1 MSLENLSPELLEKM
15 NACETK
21 EQLIELVQEEGVELT
36 DEQIEEISG
45 GGCDLVHLASWFNN
59 KECEPKRTVLFGS
72 AKRKGGSD
80 E

>member
-21 EQLIELVQEEGVELT
+21 EQLIELAQEEGVELT

-45 GGCDLVHLASWFNN
+45 GGCDLLHLVS
-59 KECEPKRTVLFGS
+59 C
-72 AKRKGGSD
+72 
-80 E
+80 